1 MEAGLSGADDVT
13 PDDRVSTLRG
23 AGVSVDKRRLIWWG
37 LLVVAVGL
45 LVASVALAVAGS
57 RKNDQIN
64 QLRQHGVA
72 VVVTSTSCQ
81 GLLGG
86 SGSNGV
92 GYVCR
97 GAFTLDGR
105 RYDENLPGNTLL
117 PPGTKVDAI
126 AVPSDPGL
134 VTTPAILAG
143 EHASNTAF
151 VLPVVLGVLAVGAVI
166 VLVFLRR
173 RDPVASPPQ
182 AD

>member
-1 MEAGLSGADDVT
+1 ML
-13 PDDRVSTLRG
+13 
-23 AGVSVDKRRLIWWG
+23 VDKRRLIWWVV
-37 LLVVAVGL
+37 LVVAVGL

-72 VVVTSTSCQ
+72 VAVTATSCQ

-97 GAFTLDGR
+97 GSLHPPTRGR
-105 RYDENLPGNTLL
+105 RTTRTSPANPRLS
-117 PPGTKVDAI
+117 PGTKVHAI

-134 VTTPAILAG
+134 VTTPGILAG
-143 EHASNTAF
+143 EHASNTARSCF
-151 VLPVVLGVLAVGAVI
+151 AVVLGVLAVGAVI
-166 VLVFLRR
+166 VLVLLRRR
-173 RDPVASPPQ
+173 RDPAADPPQ